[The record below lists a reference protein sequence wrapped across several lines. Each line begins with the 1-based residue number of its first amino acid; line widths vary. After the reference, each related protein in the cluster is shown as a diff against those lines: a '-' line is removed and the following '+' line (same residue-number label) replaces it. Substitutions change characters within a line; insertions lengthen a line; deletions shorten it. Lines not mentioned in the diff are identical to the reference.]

1 MELMFDS
8 SKVAAPQGNSFD
20 PIPAG
25 TYPVIVDSSEFRD
38 TKAMDGRYLHLELSI
53 VDGSYKGRKIFD
65 NLNLENKNPTAV
77 DIAQRQ
83 LASLVRACGKVK
95 IRDSA
100 ELHNIPVEAT
110 LTIRKGT
117 NGYEDSNDV
126 KSYSQLHNDQV
137 QIAAMRA
144 AESSTPKDDIPF

>member
-8 SKVAAPQGNSFD
+8 STVAAPAGDSFE
-20 PIPAG
+20 PIPPG
-25 TYPVIVDSSEFRD
+25 NWPVIVDSSEFRD
-38 TKAMDGRYLHLELSI
+38 TKAGDGRYLHLELSI
-53 VDGSYKGRKIFD
+53 VDGPYKGRKIFD

-95 IRDSA
+95 ITDSA
-100 ELHNIPVEAT
+100 ELHNTPVQAT
-110 LTIRKGT
+110 LTIRKGS

-126 KSYSQLHNDQV
+126 KSYSVLPNS
-137 QIAAMRA
+137 ALK
-144 AESSTPKDDIPF
+144 SGTPKDDIPF

>member
-8 SKVAAPQGNSFD
+8 SQVVEQDNSFA

-25 TYPVIVDSSEFRD
+25 AYPVICDASEFRN
-38 TKAMDGRYLHLELSI
+38 TKAGDGRYLHLELSI
-53 VDGSYKGRKIFD
+53 VDGPSKGRKIFD

-83 LASLVRACGKVK
+83 LAGLVRACGKVK
-95 IRDSA
+95 ISDSA
-100 ELHNIPVEAT
+100 ELHNIPVSAT
-110 LTIRKGT
+110 LAVRKGT

-126 KSYSQLHNDQV
+126 KSYGPLHDDQANIRA
-137 QIAAMRA
+137 IASA
-144 AESSTPKDDIPF
+144 SGTPKDNIPF

>member
-1 MELMFDS
+1 MELMFDAS
-8 SKVAAPQGNSFD
+8 NVAIPQENSFA

-25 TYPVIVDSSEFRD
+25 QYPVIVDSSEFRD
-38 TKAMDGRYLHLELSI
+38 TKAGDGRYLHLELSI
-53 VDGSYKGRKIFD
+53 VDGPSKGRKIFD

-95 IRDSA
+95 ISDSA
-100 ELHNIPVEAT
+100 ELHNIPVSAT
-110 LTIRKGT
+110 LAVRKGT

-126 KSYSQLHNDQV
+126 KSYG
-137 QIAAMRA
+137 
-144 AESSTPKDDIPF
+144 PFGGFSFRNTEG